1 MYLLLCTFFIAYT
14 QNDVFSNIMKTLIIN
29 ALDHYKGSLLLLL
42 AKFLEFVI
50 SDLGDRIGFDELLII
65 NYKLWLR
72 TILFSTDRTDHS
84 LSLLRRS
91 SSKPSSIF

>member
-1 MYLLLCTFFIAYT
+1 MHGDHHSTRVSILGSRFLAVYLCTFFIAYT

-29 ALDHYKGSLLLLL
+29 ALEDHSLLL

-65 NYKLWLR
+65 TNCG
-72 TILFSTDRTDHS
+72 
-84 LSLLRRS
+84 
-91 SSKPSSIF
+91 